1 MKNTVKFEFLSL
13 SENEALARS
22 VAAAFIMPLNPTL
35 EELADVRTA
44 VSEAVTNAIVHGY
57 KKKKGT
63 VRMECRLDGRLLVIS
78 ITDFGCGIENI
89 EQARQPF
96 FTTDADGERSGMGF
110 AVMEAFMDDV
120 DVVSRRDIGTRIT
133 LKKFFS
139 EPDYSAVC
147 DGIADSK
154 SDLHDEKSEND
165 SECISGRNTIEQTHG
180 IIKAIRPSINV
191 QNINARTSD

>member
-22 VAAAFIMPLNPTL
+22 VAAAFIMPLDPTL

-110 AVMEAFMDDV
+110 AVMDDV

-139 EPDYSAVC
+139 ESDYSAVC

-154 SDLHDEKSEND
+154 SDLHDENSENG

>member
-22 VAAAFIMPLNPTL
+22 VAAAFIMPLDPTL

-96 FTTDADGERSGMGF
+96 FTT

>member
-1 MKNTVKFEFLSL
+1 MPVIN
-13 SENEALARS
+13 ENDT
-22 VAAAFIMPLNPTL
+22 VAAAEIKVGDNDR
-35 EELADVRTA
+35 LA
-44 VSEAVTNAIVHGY
+44 
-57 KKKKGT
+57 
-63 VRMECRLDGRLLVIS
+63 
-78 ITDFGCGIENI
+78 
-89 EQARQPF
+89 ARVAQMAS
-96 FTTDADGERSGMGF
+96 ADGERSGMGF

-165 SECISGRNTIEQTHG
+165 SECISGRNTIEQTRG

>member
-1 MKNTVKFEFLSL
+1 MAQRKRNDNNSLYRRLPFL
-13 SENEALARS
+13 
-22 VAAAFIMPLNPTL
+22 PTL
-35 EELADVRTA
+35 AFLQV
-44 VSEAVTNAIVHGY
+44 
-57 KKKKGT
+57 
-63 VRMECRLDGRLLVIS
+63 LLYHAVIS

-147 DGIADSK
+147 KDIADSK
-154 SDLHDEKSEND
+154 SDLHDEKSKND